1 MARKFGEPG
10 PAERELTQ
18 VDVDNMRNRGEQAS
32 QEPQPE
38 PRRAKGPGSLM
49 RVVVEVAGRTYDEDL
64 ASQAF
69 IAPNVDAL
77 NDALATNPS
86 RYAEWAMLEALA
98 KSEVADID
106 GKVAL
111 LETEVKEREAQ
122 AYLDIVNAVVPGGK
136 APTVDA
142 IKAMVTVDEKRIDIV
157 RRKQVL
163 DVARLAAQDNLSKL
177 GVGRKTMEE
186 KKDSLLELSRNWR
199 QEMQTQ
205 LTTNAE
211 KFKPGGR

>member
-1 MARKFGEPG
+1 MAQKG
-10 PAERELTQ
+10 L
-18 VDVDNMRNRGEQAS
+18 EQ
-32 QEPQPE
+32 QPHI
-38 PRRAKGPGSLM
+38 RFGSLM

-69 IAPNVDAL
+69 IAPNVEAL

-98 KSEVADID
+98 KSEGADID
-106 GKVAL
+106 GKIARFD
-111 LETEVKEREAQ
+111 TDVKEREAQ
-122 AYLDIVNAVVPGGK
+122 VYLDMINNVPAGGK
-136 APTVDA
+136 VPTVDA
-142 IKAMVTVDEKRIDIV
+142 IKAMVTLDPRRIALVRQRQALDDARIV
-157 RRKQVL
+157 S
-163 DVARLAAQDNLSKL
+163 QDNQNKL
-177 GVGRKTMEE
+177 AVGRKTMEE

>member
-1 MARKFGEPG
+1 M
-10 PAERELTQ
+10 Q
-18 VDVDNMRNRGEQAS
+18 VIVS
-32 QEPQPE
+32 
-38 PRRAKGPGSLM
+38 
-49 RVVVEVAGRTYDEDL
+49 VAGRTYDEDL

-69 IAPNVDAL
+69 IAPNIDAL

-98 KSEVADID
+98 KREVADID
-106 GKVAL
+106 GKVAVL
-111 LETEVKEREAQ
+111 DSDVKEREAQ
-122 AYLDIVNAVVPGGK
+122 VYLDMVNNVPAGGK

-142 IKAMVTVDEKRIDIV
+142 IKAMVTIDPRRIALV
-157 RRKQVL
+157 RQRQAL
-163 DVARLAAQDNLSKL
+163 DAARIEAQDNQSKL

>member
-1 MARKFGEPG
+1 MVVSKGGGSVDPKATGRLPVYDAIAEGEAAAPKA
-10 PAERELTQ
+10 PK
-18 VDVDNMRNRGEQAS
+18 
-32 QEPQPE
+32 P
-38 PRRAKGPGSLM
+38 GPGSLM

-98 KSEVADID
+98 KSEGADID
-106 GKVAL
+106 GKVAVL
-111 LETEVKEREAQ
+111 DSDIKEREAQ
-122 AYLDIVNAVVPGGK
+122 AYLDIINAVPAGGK

-142 IKAMVTVDEKRIDIV
+142 IKAMVTLDPARLELV
-157 RRKQVL
+157 RRRQVL
-163 DVARLAAQDNLSKL
+163 DAARLVSQDNQNKL
-177 GVGRKTMEE
+177 AVGRKTMEE

-199 QEMQTQ
+199 QEMNTQ

>member
-1 MARKFGEPG
+1 MGQKG
-10 PAERELTQ
+10 PVTE
-18 VDVDNMRNRGEQAS
+18 EQAALKQS
-32 QEPQPE
+32 
-38 PRRAKGPGSLM
+38 RDGLM

-69 IAPNVDAL
+69 IAPNIDAL

-98 KSEVADID
+98 KREVADID
-106 GKVAL
+106 GKVAVL
-111 LETEVKEREAQ
+111 DSDVKEREAQ
-122 AYLDIVNAVVPGGK
+122 VYLDMINNVPPGGK

-142 IKAMVTVDEKRIDIV
+142 IKAMVTIDPRRIALV
-157 RRKQVL
+157 RQRQAL
-163 DVARLAAQDNLSKL
+163 DAMQLEAQDNQNKL
-177 GVGRKTMEE
+177 AVGRKTMEE

>member
-1 MARKFGEPG
+1 MGATKGDG
-10 PAERELTQ
+10 A
-18 VDVDNMRNRGEQAS
+18 AA
-32 QEPQPE
+32 
-38 PRRAKGPGSLM
+38 AKGAAKNGPGSLM

-98 KSEVADID
+98 KSEVAAID

-111 LETEVKEREAQ
+111 LETEIKEREAQ
-122 AYLDIVNAVVPGGK
+122 AYLDIVQDPRNSGAAK
-136 APTVDA
+136 PTVDA
-142 IKAMVTVDEKRIDIV
+142 IKAMVVVDEKRVGLV
-157 RRKQVL
+157 RKKQAL
-163 DVARLAAQDNLSKL
+163 DAVCLVAQDNQNKL
-177 GVGRKTMEE
+177 AVGRKTMEE

>member
-1 MARKFGEPG
+1 MATGKGG
-10 PAERELTQ
+10 PAEVKKPAQ
-18 VDVDNMRNRGEQAS
+18 
-32 QEPQPE
+32 
-38 PRRAKGPGSLM
+38 GPGSLM

-69 IAPNVDAL
+69 IAPNVGAL

-98 KSEVADID
+98 KSEGADID
-106 GKVAL
+106 GKVAVL
-111 LETEVKEREAQ
+111 ATDVKEREAQ
-122 AYLDIVNAVVPGGK
+122 AYLDIVNAYASSGEKP
-136 APTVDA
+136 PTVDA
-142 IKAMVTVDEKRIDIV
+142 IKAMVMVDVKRIEMV
-157 RRKQVL
+157 RRQQAL
-163 DVARLAAQDNLSKL
+163 EAARLVSQDNQNKL
-177 GVGRKTMEE
+177 AVGRKTMEE
-186 KKDSLLELSRNWR
+186 KRDSLLELSRNWR

>member
-1 MARKFGEPG
+1 MGATKGVGRGLIDEAIADA
-10 PAERELTQ
+10 AEAKKS
-18 VDVDNMRNRGEQAS
+18 AS
-32 QEPQPE
+32 Q
-38 PRRAKGPGSLM
+38 GSGSLM
-49 RVVVEVAGRTYDEDL
+49 QVIVSVAGRTYDEDL

-69 IAPNVDAL
+69 IAPNIAAL

-98 KSEVADID
+98 KKEVADID
-106 GKVAL
+106 GKIAVL
-111 LETEVKEREAQ
+111 DSDIKEREAQ
-122 AYLDIVNAVVPGGK
+122 AYLDIVNNVPLGGK

-142 IKAMVTVDEKRIDIV
+142 IKATVTVDPQRIDLV
-157 RRKQVL
+157 RKKQAL
-163 DVARLAAQDNLSKL
+163 DASRLVAQDNQSKL

-205 LTTNAE
+205 LTVNAE

>member
-1 MARKFGEPG
+1 MKPPVIKGLET
-10 PAERELTQ
+10 PAKEEKRLI
-18 VDVDNMRNRGEQAS
+18 
-32 QEPQPE
+32 
-38 PRRAKGPGSLM
+38 
-49 RVVVEVAGRTYDEDL
+49 RVNVEVAGRTYDEDL

-98 KSEVADID
+98 RSEVADID
-106 GKVAL
+106 GKVAVL
-111 LETEVKEREAQ
+111 DTDIKEREAQ
-122 AYLDIVNAVVPGGK
+122 AYLDVVNSVAPGGK

-142 IKAMVTVDEKRIDIV
+142 IKATVTLDAQRILLV
-157 RRKQVL
+157 RRRADL
-163 DVARLAAQDNLSKL
+163 DAARIAAQDNQSKL

-199 QEMQTQ
+199 QEMNTQ
-205 LTTNAE
+205 LTVNAE